1 MYILESI
8 VTGCSTPGLSR
19 LLQILKNILTL
30 IQIIGPILLIIYMVI
45 TFTKLVTNPDEK
57 KYKKNLKNEL
67 IALLFLFAVPVI
79 INASM
84 AMVDNSFSVSR
95 CWNSISNYSGDATY
109 KKATAKELGALYSKR
124 SDYEDGDERKY
135 ATVSETTSNNDS
147 STGPAIEGT
156 AQSYKD
162 VVWDSGN
169 LTRISNLTSAQLIKI
184 LNAYGGNAKN
194 LIPYASNY
202 ITAENKYQVNVF
214 FLIGLNALESGWGT
228 SQIARSCNN
237 LGGVCASSNHP
248 SNGCGSNSN
257 CSFAKFNSVGDFIDY
272 NANMLHNN
280 YLTPGGSFYEGTG
293 LSAVYT
299 KHYCPGCTS
308 AAGEIN
314 TIASGLFNK
323 TKSVM

>member
-8 VTGCSTPGLSR
+8 VTGCSSPGLSR
-19 LLQILKNILTL
+19 LLQILKNILNL
-30 IQIIGPILLIIYMVI
+30 IQIIGPILLIIFLAV

-57 KYKKNLKNEL
+57 KYKKSLKNEL
-67 IALLFLFAVPVI
+67 FAILFLFAVPFIV
-79 INASM
+79 NAFM
-84 AMVDNSFSVSR
+84 AMVDNAFSVSR
-95 CWNSISNYSGDATY
+95 CWNSISNYSGEAKY
-109 KKATAKELGALYSKR
+109 KKATDRELNAIFTKR
-124 SDYEDGDERKY
+124 GEYEKGDERKY
-135 ATVSETTSNNDS
+135 AS
-147 STGPAIEGT
+147 SSGGSSSSSSSGEVIEGT

-169 LTRISNLTSAQLIKI
+169 VTRISNLTSAQLIKI

-194 LIPYASNY
+194 LIPYAGNY

-228 SQIARSCNN
+228 SGIAKSCNN

-257 CSFAKFNSVGDFIDY
+257 CSFARFNSVGDFIDY
-272 NANMLHNN
+272 NASMLHKN
-280 YLTPGGSFYEGTG
+280 YLTPGGSYFEGTS

-299 KHYCPGCTS
+299 RHYCPGCTD
-308 AAGEIN
+308 AAKQIN
-314 TIASGLFNK
+314 TIANGLFNK